1 MIFKQKFLLHLLKCL
16 KDSEYL
22 LFEHFAMYKSVSDLP
37 FNFLLRKKDHH
48 QVINFIKSFS
58 EVGTVSSS
66 QKESC
71 TQFKIVFRKGAK
83 IKLNLWENLSHNNLV
98 FMNLEKVFSKRQ
110 RSKSEFYMPNVED
123 LFEFA
128 VLNSFLN
135 DQGLPIQ
142 YLNYFKD
149 FHFFVKEGLLEFFN
163 NKYQTNFSNL
173 DDLSGFD
180 LRTKESILNKLEEVP
195 NNQLPK
201 NINTQL
207 NKPRGNNYCQK

>member
-1 MIFKQKFLLHLLKCL
+1 
-16 KDSEYL
+16 
-22 LFEHFAMYKSVSDLP
+22 
-37 FNFLLRKKDHH
+37 
-48 QVINFIKSFS
+48 
-58 EVGTVSSS
+58 
-66 QKESC
+66 
-71 TQFKIVFRKGAK
+71 
-83 IKLNLWENLSHNNLV
+83 
-98 FMNLEKVFSKRQ
+98 MNLEKVFSKRQ

-142 YLNYFKD
+142 YLNYFED

-180 LRTKESILNKLEEVP
+180 LRTKESILKKLEEVP